1 MKNYPPKKICLSNL
15 NKSPPYFKQQTEK
28 FQCEQEFEQNPSA
41 FTAMGWYLFYQIN
54 WHEYYKIIIKHN
66 SSILTNFIITH
77 ICIHT
82 HTCTQISV
90 WYKQIAHAWESRD
103 LNFKFTFSHFNSL
116 YALWSTVPLQSFRSR
131 KEALGLHEFLTI
143 WASSITS
150 LCVHDLL
157 RWGFVE
163 LR

>member
-1 MKNYPPKKICLSNL
+1 MSKNL
-15 NKSPPYFKQQTEK
+15 NKNLLHSLQCSEFYFIY
-28 FQCEQEFEQNPSA
+28 FIFIL
-41 FTAMGWYLFYQIN
+41 FYFYFYLFILFYQIN
-54 WHEYYKIIIKHN
+54 WHEYYKIIIKPN

-77 ICIHT
+77 ICT
-82 HTCTQISV
+82 HTQISV
-90 WYKQIAHAWESRD
+90 WYKQIARAWESRD
-103 LNFKFTFSHFNSL
+103 LNFKFTFSHSNSL

-143 WASSITS
+143 RASSITS